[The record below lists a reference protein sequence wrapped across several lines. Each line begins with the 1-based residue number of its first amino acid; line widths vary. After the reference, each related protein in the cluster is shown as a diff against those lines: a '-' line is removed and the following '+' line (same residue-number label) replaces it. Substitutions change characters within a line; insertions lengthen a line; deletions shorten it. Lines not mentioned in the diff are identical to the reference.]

1 MSSLADRSGN
11 VLQGRSVLS
20 LATARARVLFA
31 IVPQLSRYSL
41 ASALA
46 LGVDFAAFLSLT
58 ASAASPLVAG
68 VIGYALGTALHYM
81 LSVRFVFDAHATNK
95 MHARL
100 LGEFGVSGI
109 VGIGITA
116 FVISLATRAGLAALP
131 AKILAAPASFLMVF
145 ALRRTVVFVRG

>member
-1 MSSLADRSGN
+1 LSSLADRSGI

-20 LATARARVLFA
+20 LATARALVLFA

-68 VIGYALGTALHYM
+68 VIGYAVGTALHYM